1 MTKSLYGVCCSQH
14 FLGLLGAVH
23 SATWLACPAP
33 CLLLCLQALDSGH
46 LQDSMGKRCDFRNAV
61 LVLTTSPTNAPLP
74 PSWAATQAAAAAA
87 EATGPVPGAGGSSGS
102 GTNGGDT
109 VLAPEGHIQPEAFAG
124 GDSSKSGSGSHNA
137 HSAAAQSLEPDASA
151 GPSAGQQQQRH
162 QQGAHPLRQLP
173 AELLSRLDVVLSMQ
187 SLGPT
192 DMRRVAEMQL
202 AEFGAALA
210 AQGIQLQ
217 VDPAAQHWLAAH
229 GLSPVS
235 GAQWLQ
241 SLLREQLLLPV
252 ADALLLARVGEAEGE
267 AGAGALLAVTAHLAA
282 DGVGLTVSLD

>member
-1 MTKSLYGVCCSQH
+1 VSSTD
-14 FLGLLGAVH
+14 
-23 SATWLACPAP
+23 WLACPAP
-33 CLLLCLQALDSGH
+33 CLLFCLQALDSGH

-74 PSWAATQAAAAAA
+74 PSWAATQAAAAAV
-87 EATGPVPGAGGSSGS
+87 GPAPAADGSIGSISGS
-102 GTNGGDT
+102 GSNGGDT
-109 VLAPEGHIQPEAFAG
+109 VLAPEGHIHPEAFAG

-137 HSAAAQSLEPDASA
+137 HSAAAQSLEPDAVA
-151 GPSAGQQQQRH
+151 GPSAGQQQQR
-162 QQGAHPLRQLP
+162 QQQAVHPLRQLP
-173 AELLSRLDVVLSMQ
+173 AELLSRLDVALSMQ
-187 SLGPT
+187 PLGPA
-192 DMRRVAEMQL
+192 DMVRVVEMQL

-229 GLSPVS
+229 GMSPVS
-235 GAQWLQ
+235 GAQRLQ

-252 ADALLLARVGEAEGE
+252 ADALLRARVGEAEGA
-267 AGAGALLAVTAHLAA
+267 AGAGALLAVTARLAA